1 MTTVFSAENSKANRK
16 PENSKTNLLDTE
28 GKNSQPQIL
37 QPVKIFFRH
46 ERKIKTQL
54 DERKLGESVESRPT
68 PNDILQEFIHLRK
81 VKPTLYNLFQ
91 KIEEK

>member
-37 QPVKIFFRH
+37 
-46 ERKIKTQL
+46 
-54 DERKLGESVESRPT
+54 
-68 PNDILQEFIHLRK
+68 
-81 VKPTLYNLFQ
+81 
-91 KIEEK
+91 

>member
-46 ERKIKTQL
+46 ERKIKT
-54 DERKLGESVESRPT
+54 
-68 PNDILQEFIHLRK
+68 
-81 VKPTLYNLFQ
+81 
-91 KIEEK
+91 